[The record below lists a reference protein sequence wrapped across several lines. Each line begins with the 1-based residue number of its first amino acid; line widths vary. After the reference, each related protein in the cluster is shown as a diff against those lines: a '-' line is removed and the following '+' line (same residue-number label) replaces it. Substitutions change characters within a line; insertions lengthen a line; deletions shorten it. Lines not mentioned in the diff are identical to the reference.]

1 MITLFISD
9 LHLHPER
16 PHLTRAFFHFLH
28 TRAKGAQA
36 LYILGDFFDAW
47 IGDDDDTPL
56 NAEVAAELKALSD
69 AGTRIFLMHGN
80 RDFLLGETFAA
91 SAGAQLIADGSVIDL
106 YGCPTLLMHGDSLC
120 TGDKDYM
127 AFRQQVRSSQWQQQ
141 ILAQP
146 LAARRALAAQLREK
160 SQEMNS
166 LKAED
171 IMDVT
176 EDEVVRVMSEAKVTR
191 LIHGH
196 THRPARHPII
206 INGKAAERIVLGDWH
221 HHGWALEANE
231 SPQDNEALELIDWAI
246 AQ

>member
-28 TRAKGAQA
+28 TRAQGAQA

-56 NAEVAAELKALSD
+56 NAEVAAELKSLSN

-91 SAGAQLIADGSVIDL
+91 SAGAELLADGSVIDL
-106 YGCPTLLMHGDSLC
+106 YSTPTLLMHGDSLC
-120 TGDKDYM
+120 TGDKDYI
-127 AFRQQVRSSQWQQQ
+127 AFRQQVRSPQWQQQ

-176 EDEVVRVMSEAKVTR
+176 EAEVVRVMSEAHVTR

-196 THRPARHPII
+196 THRPARHHLT
-206 INGKAAERIVLGDWH
+206 INSQPAERIVLGDWH
-221 HHGWALEANE
+221 HLAWALEASE
-231 SPQDNEALELIDWAI
+231 QSLKLIDWAI
-246 AQ
+246 PQ